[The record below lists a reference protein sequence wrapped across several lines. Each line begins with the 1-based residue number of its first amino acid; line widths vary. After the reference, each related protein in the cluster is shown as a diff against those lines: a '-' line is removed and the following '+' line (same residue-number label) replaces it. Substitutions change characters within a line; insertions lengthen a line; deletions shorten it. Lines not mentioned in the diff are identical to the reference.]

1 MKITLYKNC
10 IFSRS
15 YSEVCDCVHMFSNGI
30 NVRDRYLASLKQE
43 VYEIDGVYSTN
54 TGTLNI
60 PIMLPNSG
68 SNIYEYNYVK
78 IEFEKITRFCFIDD
92 IQFRNY
98 VAIIYYSED
107 IWHSYSAEMTFR
119 IGLLTNAYHF
129 AYGRNGKTLL
139 KQLYLPTEY
148 SVRDEYVLPE
158 KFTEFVILAQIQLYQ
173 LSAETTSKRET
184 HAVILGSAKF
194 VNPENPDAWY
204 YHSFD
209 ETETN
214 IKIWA
219 TNAGIQKITRNN
231 ETWYYEIDN
240 FTVLPYSYFSRNGME
255 SFVDVSKNVF
265 IFSSTETTDRP
276 EKLAYELK
284 HGCIEITDFIAGSNY
299 KRIGVGTMTATYET
313 VENNTSYH
321 YSLLLYS
328 DSVDIKILLNL
339 QGKIIDITD
348 NFIYEVPFSAITGDV
363 TAQRKMARSMET
375 VNGIRQIVGGVT
387 KIGTSIT
394 SSVLTAG
401 ASEATVVAGK
411 ATANRLINSYNYTR
425 RSPEYKSAMAK
436 VVNAETRASQAGV
449 EATGGVMGGV
459 DSIIGGIQGI
469 VQVNAPVY
477 MSQKGTFVQGNKG
490 ISCQYGIFEKIPIV
504 ENETEINA
512 LVKEIGFQTNQIVSN
527 DIFHPWEFTGSHNVL
542 KFGSVNIFGNFPQS
556 VCERLKSILLNGVKI
571 WYDENSI

>member
-15 YSEVCDCVHMFSNGI
+15 YSEVCDCVHIFSNGI
-30 NVRDRYLASLKQE
+30 NVRDRYLDTLKQE
-43 VYEIDGVYSTN
+43 VYEIDDVYSTN

-60 PIMLPNSG
+60 PIMLPNSE

-129 AYGRNGKTLL
+129 AYGKNGKTLL

-148 SVRDEYVLPE
+148 STRDEYALPE
-158 KFTEFVILAQIQLYQ
+158 KFTDFVIFAQIQLYK
-173 LSAETTSKRET
+173 LSADVTNKRET
-184 HAVILGSAKF
+184 HSVILGSFNANEPS
-194 VNPENPDAWY
+194 NPNAWHY
-204 YHSFD
+204 NTFD
-209 ETETN
+209 EVEKN
-214 IKIWA
+214 IRIWVV
-219 TNAGIQKITRNN
+219 NAGIVQDNN
-231 ETWYYEIDN
+231 QWYYEIDN
-240 FTVLPYSYFSRNGME
+240 FTVLPYNYFLRNGIE
-255 SFVDVSKNVF
+255 NIVDSNKLVF
-265 IFSSTETTDRP
+265 IFSSTDDQENP

-284 HGCIEITDFIAGSNY
+284 HDCIEITDFVAGGNNY
-299 KRIGVGTMTATYET
+299 KRIGVGTMVATYET

-321 YSLLLYS
+321 YSLLIYS

-348 NFIYEVPFSAITGDV
+348 NFIYEVPFSSITGDV

-375 VNGIRQIVGGVT
+375 VNGVRQIVSGVT
-387 KIGTSIT
+387 KVGTSIA
-394 SSVLTAG
+394 SSILTAG
-401 ASEATVVAGK
+401 ASEAVATAGK

-425 RSPEYKSAMAK
+425 RSPEYKTAMAK
-436 VVNAETRASQAGV
+436 VVNAETRASKAGV
-449 EATGGVMGGV
+449 EATGGVMSGV

-469 VQVNAPVY
+469 VQANAPVY

-504 ENETEINA
+504 ENENEVNA
-512 LVKEIGFQTNQIVSN
+512 LVKEIGYQTNQIVSD
-527 DIFHPWEFTGSHNVL
+527 DIFHPWEFTGSYNVL

-556 VCERLKSILLNGVKI
+556 ICERLKSILLNGVKI
-571 WYDENSI
+571 WYDESSI